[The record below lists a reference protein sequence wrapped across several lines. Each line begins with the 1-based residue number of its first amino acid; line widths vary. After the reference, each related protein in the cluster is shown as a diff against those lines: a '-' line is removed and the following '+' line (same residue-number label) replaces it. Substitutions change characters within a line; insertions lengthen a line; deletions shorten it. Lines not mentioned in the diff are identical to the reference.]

1 MAAAGFRRLP
11 RSLGEA
17 IDAFVAS
24 DLMREVLGDQ
34 IFDYLVTNKRKEW
47 EDYCTTVTDWE
58 KAHYYA
64 GF

>member
-1 MAAAGFRRLP
+1 MGAV
-11 RSLGEA
+11 
-17 IDAFVAS
+17 VAS